1 MVSPEP
7 LSYNDSRQHKH
18 ASPGDR
24 AVGAVT
30 GPGAGP
36 LGLGAATGV
45 HVGSAVTRPV
55 PGVVEAVDV
64 LPEEGHR
71 H

>member
-1 MVSPEP
+1 MASPEP

-45 HVGSAVTRPV
+45 HVGSAVRRPV